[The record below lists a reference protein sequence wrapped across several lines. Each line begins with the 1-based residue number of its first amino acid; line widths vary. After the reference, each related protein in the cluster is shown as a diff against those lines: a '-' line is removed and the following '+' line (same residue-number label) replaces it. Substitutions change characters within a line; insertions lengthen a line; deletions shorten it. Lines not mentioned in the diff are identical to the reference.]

1 MKSVCMVVQSVY
13 DFDPRVRRKAEALVA
28 AGYSVDVLSLRP
40 DDGRKNYVLDG
51 VNVFTVSLGKKRGS
65 LLRYAFEYLAF
76 FLWAMVRVPAQMRRR
91 RYAIVDV
98 NTLPDF
104 LVFAPFIARWM
115 GARLVL
121 DMHEITPEFY
131 RSKYGIAEDSWVVR
145 VLKWQEKISFDFADH
160 VITINEPVEDLLAGR
175 GLPRPKCTVMMNAAD
190 DARFADVP
198 KVADKAPTFVMIY
211 HGTLTR
217 IYGLDLAVEAFAR
230 VHQQM
235 PGAEFWI
242 LGSGPEKDALAAVAA
257 HRGVSGK
264 VRLIGQVPA
273 SEIPTWLAKSDVGV
287 LPIRTDALLEYA
299 FPNKLPEYIVMGKA
313 VIISRLTAIRH
324 YFGEDSLAFATPND
338 VDDLGRQMLR
348 LYRDESLRTTLAEKA
363 CLDYAPIRWDIMKA
377 RYLEII
383 DRLSGAPLV
392 EPIAAETG
400 TVAR

>member
-1 MKSVCMVVQSVY
+1 MVVQSVY

-40 DDGRKNYVLDG
+40 DDGRTDYILDG
-51 VNVFTVSLGKKRGS
+51 VNVSTVSLGKKRGS
-65 LLRYAFEYLAF
+65 LLRYAFEYFAF
-76 FLWAMVRVPAQMRRR
+76 FLWAMVRVPLQMRRR
-91 RYAIVDV
+91 RYAIIDV

-131 RSKYGIAEDSWVVR
+131 RSKYGMAEDSWIVR
-145 VLKWQEKISFDFADH
+145 ALKWQEKISFDFADH
-160 VITINEPVEDLLAGR
+160 VITINEPVEDLLVSR
-175 GLPRPKCTVMMNAAD
+175 GLPRSKCTVMMNAAD

-198 KVADKAPTFVMIY
+198 AVAAKAPAFVMIY

-230 VHQQM
+230 VHGQM

-242 LGSGPEKDALAAVAA
+242 LGSGPEKDALAALAA
-257 HRGVSGK
+257 SRGISDK

-273 SEIPTWLAKSDVGV
+273 SDIPTWLAKSDVGV

-299 FPNKLPEYIVMGKA
+299 FPNKLPEYIIMGKA

-324 YFGEDSLAFATPND
+324 YFGEESLAFAQPND

-348 LYRDESLRTTLAEKA
+348 LYRDEPLRATLAQKA
-363 CLDYAPIRWDIMKA
+363 RLDYAPIRWDIMKA
-377 RYLEII
+377 RYLEIV
-383 DRLSGAPLV
+383 DRMSGAPIA
-392 EPIAAETG
+392 ESIAAETG
-400 TVAR
+400 SVAR